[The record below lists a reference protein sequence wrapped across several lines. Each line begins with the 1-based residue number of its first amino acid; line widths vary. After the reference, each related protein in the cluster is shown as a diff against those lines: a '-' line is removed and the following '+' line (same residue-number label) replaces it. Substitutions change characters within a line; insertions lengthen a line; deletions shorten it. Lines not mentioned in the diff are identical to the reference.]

1 MISTSSVSSYLISI
15 SLIIFLRQYIIYP
28 TQVSRIIEQF
38 ILGVIVLLF
47 LQMGFSLLNNKFW
60 IRKLIELSSSA
71 PTVQIQLA
79 VHSKNLELFGNCLRK
94 LAHQNYNNIVRIIVI
109 VNGQG
114 GREDDEMEQI
124 FQSVF
129 LLGETIRLNT
139 LYQEMDES

>member
-1 MISTSSVSSYLISI
+1 
-15 SLIIFLRQYIIYP
+15 
-28 TQVSRIIEQF
+28 
-38 ILGVIVLLF
+38 
-47 LQMGFSLLNNKFW
+47 MGFSLLNNKFW

-71 PTVQIQLA
+71 PTFQIQLA
-79 VHSKNLELFGNCLRK
+79 IHSKNLELFYNFLRK

-114 GREDDEMEQI
+114 GREDDEMEQV